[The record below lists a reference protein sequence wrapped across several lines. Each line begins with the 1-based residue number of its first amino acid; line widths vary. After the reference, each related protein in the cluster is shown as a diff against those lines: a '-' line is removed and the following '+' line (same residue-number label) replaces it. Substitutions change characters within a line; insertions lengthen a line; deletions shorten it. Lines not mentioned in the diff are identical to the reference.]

1 MNDAPVKLHFQVI
14 RQRIAAL
21 QQEDAAAWQEIDVA
35 LEDLQVMCE
44 EMQKNLEATE
54 VVQND
59 LLHYRD
65 LFRSCPI
72 AYLVTDA
79 DGVILE
85 ANEAIA
91 KLLNVPER
99 YLVGRPLALYVAEGD
114 HPSGELRSNRL
125 DFRTRLNQL
134 SEARETQI
142 WQINLCPRDGQPFAS
157 ELHIAPL
164 AVSTKQHAH
173 SPNGLIEMRIGVY
186 DLSRSQQIVSPT
198 DLHETMARLAEQQP
212 WEAKRAEGISLMKIP
227 HALDGLRVLVVDDE
241 ADIREFITTV
251 LNPMALGSGQLL
263 AQRQR

>member
-1 MNDAPVKLHFQVI
+1 
-14 RQRIAAL
+14 
-21 QQEDAAAWQEIDVA
+21 
-35 LEDLQVMCE
+35 
-44 EMQKNLEATE
+44 MQKNLEATE

-72 AYLVTDA
+72 AYLVTGA

-198 DLHETMARLAEQQP
+198 DLHETIARLAEQQP